1 MCIGKAMSL
10 DHQNKSSENDKID
23 NGGSASA
30 DLILQFFNLSPDAII
45 ITEMKS
51 GTILEANQAFE
62 KLYGGSSDFVRGK
75 TVFNLGLFRL
85 EIGRDKF
92 LDALQK
98 KGKAIDLDG
107 TLKTFTG
114 KRLRVSVS
122 SSIGKVRNI
131 DFIFSIIRDIAD
143 RHEHVEYIEFENKTL
158 NLQVAEKEFE
168 KELLENAA
176 HESVALLDQV
186 AISNDDL
193 ETLNKQKDKF
203 FSIIAHDLKSPFQAI
218 LGFSS
223 MLKDNVFSMEK
234 EAIVEYAGYI
244 HKSAEN
250 SYAILNDLLDWAM
263 SQMGKVAY
271 NPLAYKVSE
280 AFKKLDEIYSP
291 LAEIK
296 DIKLS
301 WVVDE
306 ELQSV
311 SDRKMVET
319 VIRNLVNNAIK
330 FTGKNGQITTEVKK
344 LDKGIE
350 VSITD
355 NGVGMTS
362 KQIEGLFKLLNNAS
376 TQGTEGELGT
386 GLGLSLCQEFVS
398 KHGGEIIVTS
408 EVGKGSCFTF
418 TIPDQ
423 KF

>member
-1 MCIGKAMSL
+1 MSL